1 MAVYHYLKD
10 GTRVDDI
17 TGHVVKMADAEPL
30 YNLMRQMSEE
40 PRRKR
45 PVAATIQPRRDG
57 APATA

>member
-30 YNLMRQMSEE
+30 YHLMQRMSCEAPRKE
-40 PRRKR
+40 KEQPKERRKAR
-45 PVAATIQPRRDG
+45 A
-57 APATA
+57 